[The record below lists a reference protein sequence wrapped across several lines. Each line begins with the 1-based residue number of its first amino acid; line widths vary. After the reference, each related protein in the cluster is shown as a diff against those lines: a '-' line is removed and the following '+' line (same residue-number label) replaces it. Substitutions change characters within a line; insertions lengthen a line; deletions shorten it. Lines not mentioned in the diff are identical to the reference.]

1 MHCSSVAAV
10 LQSLHQASEADEST
24 PNFIEADPQKEKH
37 MNQSNM
43 GQNNIFLKKERD
55 SSSDSFSDKNNCNSS
70 LTESKH
76 RGSSK
81 MSQISRDHHRQKVQA
96 RRLSPSPDFRSFHAK
111 RITKKRKIDSDLAST
126 YSSGDDRDYLLN
138 MGYVMK

>member
-70 LTESKH
+70 LTESKQYLV
-76 RGSSK
+76 SK
-81 MSQISRDHHRQKVQA
+81 T
-96 RRLSPSPDFRSFHAK
+96 LLLCSFSAVLDYCWSGAFN
-111 RITKKRKIDSDLAST
+111 TST
-126 YSSGDDRDYLLN
+126 RWSF
-138 MGYVMK
+138 K